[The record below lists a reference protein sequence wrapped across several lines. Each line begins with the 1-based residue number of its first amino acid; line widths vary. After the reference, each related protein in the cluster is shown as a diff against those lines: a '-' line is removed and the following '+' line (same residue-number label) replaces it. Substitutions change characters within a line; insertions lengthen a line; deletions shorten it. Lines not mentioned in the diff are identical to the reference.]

1 MESKIL
7 KKGETLMKKEENLEY
22 TTFIEKVKKG
32 DYSEKNQGKIQELK
46 INDLLN
52 EVEPIYIYGIR

>member
-22 TTFIEKVKKG
+22 ITFIEKVKKG